1 MGKKNSKL
9 MKVILL
15 IIDAIAIIAMVF
27 VYKQWAA
34 NNKNGDINN
43 NTEDTNIVWHDNFS
57 FSLPSDIEY
66 TDLKE
71 DGFVLENDDFVAN
84 VEVFIDENNYFL
96 NNPEY
101 YYQIM
106 HDNGYMVDEP
116 YILSDDFGSIIVFN
130 YPSNNTL
137 VSYFE
142 FAKPYWVEVVI
153 KNNDNSLDT
162 MYLEKV
168 YDILNKTTYDGSK
181 SSEYQ
186 YSDMADYPPAE

>member
-1 MGKKNSKL
+1 MGKRNSKL

-15 IIDAIAIIAMVF
+15 TIDAIAIIAMVF

-34 NNKNGDINN
+34 NNKADNISN
-43 NTEDTNIVWHDNFS
+43 NTQDTSIVWYDNFS
-57 FSLPSDIEY
+57 FSIPNNIKY

-71 DGFVLENDDFVAN
+71 GGFVLENDDFIAN
-84 VEVFIDENNYFL
+84 VEVFIDENHYFL
-96 NNPEY
+96 NTPEY

-106 HDNGYMVDEP
+106 RDNGYMVDEP

-153 KNNDNSLDT
+153 KNNENSQDT

-168 YDILNKTTYDGSK
+168 YDILNKATYDDSK

-186 YSDMADYPPAE
+186 YSDLANFPPTE